1 MSLRLAFARTDCTP
15 HDTLCTYG
23 AKQLRFQGFSLSA
36 HFREIAQ
43 APVIMESVWNP
54 FGMPARK
61 SVLSSCSVYFRKAFS
76 ELFRLLLDFR
86 EKYFSRI
93 FNQFRHFLK
102 NIFSNLRTFSEF
114 SVFSACSLSH
124 MEYFT
129 AFLKKQ
135 KSKSKN
141 PTRSLRVRSNF
152 ILFLVRLAAKR
163 SIREQFA
170 YLDRTCDPVWTRDHD
185 LAAGRNRNV
194 RVDTHSLTR

>member
-1 MSLRLAFARTDCTP
+1 
-15 HDTLCTYG
+15 
-23 AKQLRFQGFSLSA
+23 
-36 HFREIAQ
+36 
-43 APVIMESVWNP
+43 MESVWNACLKVRFIVLFCIFSQGIFRTFSLA
-54 FGMPARK
+54 FGFPRK
-61 SVLSSCSVYFRKAFS
+61 
-76 ELFRLLLDFR
+76 
-86 EKYFSRI
+86 I
-93 FNQFRHFLK
+93 FFLEFQAVPSFLK

-135 KSKSKN
+135 KLRSKN

-163 SIREQFA
+163 SIREQFV
-170 YLDRTCDPVWTRDHD
+170 YLDRTCDPVRTRDHD
-185 LAAGRNRNV
+185 LAAGRNHNV